1 MTDAAGRMEISRWL
15 MYFYQDIPNIMIITF
30 VKNSILSFYRKEQN
44 VLVPTN
50 HKPTK
55 PNITHT
61 LDIPCV
67 T

>member
-1 MTDAAGRMEISRWL
+1 

-30 VKNSILSFYRKEQN
+30 VKNSILSFYRKKQN
-44 VLVPTN
+44 ALVSTN

-61 LDIPCV
+61 LDIPHHV
-67 T
+67 

>member
-1 MTDAAGRMEISRWL
+1 

-30 VKNSILSFYRKEQN
+30 VKNSILSFYRKKQN
-44 VLVPTN
+44 VLVSTN

-61 LDIPCV
+61 GHTTSCV